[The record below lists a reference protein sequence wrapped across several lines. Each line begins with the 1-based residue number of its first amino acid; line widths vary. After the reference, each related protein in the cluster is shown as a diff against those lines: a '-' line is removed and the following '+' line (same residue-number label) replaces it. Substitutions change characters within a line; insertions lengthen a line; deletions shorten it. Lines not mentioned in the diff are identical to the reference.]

1 VTMEVSGTP
10 ILVPGTLAPSRFP
23 LARYRYPALQGVVS
37 AFARST
43 TQRGDV
49 LLALGAISSE
59 TVREVVGE
67 QRRIVALGRN
77 PVDLLCTALDLEAT
91 PSRGAQVQAALTQLG
106 DLPKG
111 GRPLI
116 LHMQSQYESRCPHC
130 HQKGT
135 AEWFAWDRER
145 GRPFAK
151 RVACPQCGQAH
162 EGPVDAV
169 DVERAGRYPVRSGP
183 VYHLA
188 LNRAAG
194 QDAAVVA
201 RTTQLI
207 ELYTPRNLSTLMTIV
222 QRMPQLQ
229 SKLRSD
235 TADLR
240 ALHALLFEAFDAG
253 SALTPYETPA
263 ARPRSLR
270 APQQFLER
278 NVWMVLEQAA
288 SDYQAHCER
297 ECRLHPT
304 GLGPEA
310 TGLRALLGRRD
321 PGYLLLGRSV
331 QSLRYADVPV
341 KVSGVILHLVP
352 PDAVFWALAVLWSLW
367 LWGEE
372 APSDLRLFLQR
383 RRLDWDWYQRSITAA
398 LSAVQPYLAPAAP
411 ILTLSSG
418 SEPEVVRALTV
429 AARQSGTGV
438 DHWIA
443 VPPNGYRIVL
453 HAGTAACET
462 RTTED
467 APAPAGG
474 TDIAVQILRE
484 RGEPLQ
490 LPRLQA
496 AVLLQ
501 CANPSAVDLD
511 ISAAGPLTT
520 LSKTH
525 VWLQDPSQAALP
537 LGDRL
542 ERAILR
548 HLTSTPSWTYNQLM
562 GEVYRKFNGPLSPEP
577 ELVEAIVSA
586 YTVSDTAGQLS
597 LRLEDNPHRRR
608 REAQQLNKNL
618 RSLGAHLGYYAVR
631 RMGGDIVWRE
641 EGDCSYLFRLT
652 SSAILA
658 PHLLK
663 PPPRCDGRCC
673 LIVPGGRAALIAL
686 RLRRDPRLMDQV
698 ESHQWT
704 FIKFRHLRR
713 MIEEITD
720 RTEIEVFLGLD
731 PIVEQE
737 GAQIPLPLPKS
748 VQQRRAGE

>member
-1 VTMEVSGTP
+1 MTMGITGTP
-10 ILVPGTLAPSRFP
+10 ILVPGTPAPPRFP
-23 LARYRYPALQGVVS
+23 LARYRHPALRGTVG

-43 TQRGDV
+43 TQRGDL
-49 LLALGAISSE
+49 LLALGAITSE

-77 PVDLLCTALDLEAT
+77 PVDLLCAALDLEAT

-106 DLPKG
+106 DLHKG

-116 LHMQSQYESRCPHC
+116 LHIQSQYESRCPHC

-135 AEWFAWDRER
+135 AEWFAWDREK
-145 GRPFAK
+145 GLPFAK
-151 RVACPQCGQAH
+151 RVACPQCGQAR

-169 DVERAGRYPVRSGP
+169 DVERAGRYPVQSGP

-194 QDAAVVA
+194 QDAGIVA

-207 ELYTPRNLSTLMTIV
+207 ELYTPRNLSALMTLV
-222 QRMPQLQ
+222 QRIPQLQ
-229 SKLRSD
+229 SNLRSD

-253 SALTPYETPA
+253 SALTPYQTPG

-297 ECRLHPT
+297 ECRLHPA

-310 TGLRALLGRRD
+310 DGLRALLRRRD
-321 PGYLLLGRSV
+321 PGYLLQGRSV

-352 PDAVFWALAVLWSLW
+352 PDAVFWALSILWSLW

-372 APSDLRLFLQR
+372 VPSDLRLFLQR

-398 LSAVQPYLAPAAP
+398 LSAVQPYLAPSAF
-411 ILTLSSG
+411 ILTLSPG
-418 SEPEVVRALTV
+418 SELEVVRALTV
-429 AARQSGTGV
+429 AARRSGAGV
-438 DHWIA
+438 GRWIA
-443 VPPNGYRIVL
+443 APPNGYRIVL
-453 HAGTAACET
+453 HAGITDRET
-462 RTTED
+462 PPSED
-467 APAPAGG
+467 LPAPAAD
-474 TDIAVQILRE
+474 TDVAVQILGE

-496 AVLLQ
+496 AILLHS
-501 CANPSAVDLD
+501 ANPSAVDLD

-520 LSKTH
+520 LSRTH

-542 ERAILR
+542 ECAVVR
-548 HLTSTPSWTYNQLM
+548 HLTSTPSWTYDRLM
-562 GEVYRKFNGPLSPEP
+562 GEVYRQFNGPLSPEP
-577 ELVEAIVSA
+577 ELVQAIISA
-586 YTVSDTAGQLS
+586 YTVSDTAEQLS
-597 LRLEDNPHRRR
+597 LRPEDDPRRRR
-608 REAQQLNKNL
+608 REAQQLDKDL
-618 RSLGAHLGYYAVR
+618 RALGARLGYHAAR

-673 LIVPGGRAALIAL
+673 LVVPGGRAALIAL

-698 ESHQWT
+698 ESHHWT

-737 GAQIPLPLPKS
+737 GAQIPLPLPRS
-748 VQQRRAGE
+748 AQQRRAGE